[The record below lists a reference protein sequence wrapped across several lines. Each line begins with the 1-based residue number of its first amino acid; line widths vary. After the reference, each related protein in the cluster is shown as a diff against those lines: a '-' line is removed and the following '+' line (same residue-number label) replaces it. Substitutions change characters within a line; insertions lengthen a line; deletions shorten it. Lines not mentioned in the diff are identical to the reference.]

1 MDMHVPGSA
10 SAVSL
15 RLRRCASSVAVPNA
29 PLPYRFQCVR
39 ASALCAAVVL
49 LLSLSACAMQ
59 TTSNFDSAA
68 WKSQRGVAAQQN
80 QRGPM
85 LTSAEKAV
93 HTGMSRDEV
102 IRLLGEP
109 DISDAATAVDTYE
122 LGVAQYGIDEEV
134 FEITYQDG
142 KVASHRWGRR

>member
-1 MDMHVPGSA
+1 MEMHVPGFPNGVPVRAA
-10 SAVSL
+10 S
-15 RLRRCASSVAVPNA
+15 RTSVRGA
-29 PLPYRFQCVR
+29 PLPYRFLQLR
-39 ASALCAAVVL
+39 ASARCLAIAL

-59 TTSNFDSAA
+59 TTSNFDTAA

-85 LTSAEKAV
+85 LASAEKAV
-93 HTGMSRDEV
+93 QAGMSRDEV
-102 IRLLGEP
+102 VALLGEP
-109 DISDAATAVDTYE
+109 DIRDAASAIDIYE
-122 LGVAQYGIDEEV
+122 LGVARYGIDEEF

>member
-1 MDMHVPGSA
+1 MDMHVPGYD

-15 RLRRCASSVAVPNA
+15 RSQSCEYRATVPNVLR
-29 PLPYRFQCVR
+29 PHHRLHGRV
-39 ASALCAAVVL
+39 SALCCAVVL

-85 LTSAEKAV
+85 LNSAEKAV
-93 HTGMSRDEV
+93 HAGMSRDEV

-109 DISDAATAVDTYE
+109 DISDATTAVDTYE
-122 LGVAQYGIDEEV
+122 LGVAKFGIDEEF